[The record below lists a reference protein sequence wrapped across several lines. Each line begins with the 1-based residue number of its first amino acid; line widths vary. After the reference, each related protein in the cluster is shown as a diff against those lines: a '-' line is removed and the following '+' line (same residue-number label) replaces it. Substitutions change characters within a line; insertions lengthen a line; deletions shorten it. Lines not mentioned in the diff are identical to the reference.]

1 MLKFKKG
8 TFCTKYATVWNEIQT
23 EIWDVLVFQ
32 SFKRLSVYRMDQYAN
47 VLIVIY
53 VFLKF

>member
-23 EIWDVLVFQ
+23 EIWDVLVF
-32 SFKRLSVYRMDQYAN
+32 K
-47 VLIVIY
+47 VLKDCQFTGWTSMPT
-53 VFLKF
+53 FLLLFMYF